1 MATYSA
7 GSASVDV
14 LPSLKGFHKKL
25 ATELK
30 AVNPDV
36 GVNIVPQAA
45 KFKTEMQRLTRS
57 QKIKL
62 QVEADTASLAKAEAA
77 IKAAE
82 GRIADAKHSS
92 EIATKKQEIAEAKLS
107 ETRSKSSAKASQIA
121 SAELKVSQAK
131 RASASATNDVKNAE
145 AGLLGA
151 RQALAKV
158 KTDINTRE
166 SVSGLQRLKGALSG
180 IGPDGDKASASLKN
194 LARSA
199 VGVTVGLAAIGPAAS
214 SILLVGRAA
223 LQASQSLALLPG
235 LLAAAGSVAATLGV
249 GISGISDAFKQMGK
263 DQVGATKSTNG
274 LATAQKNL
282 ARVREDSAR
291 STEQAE
297 ISAARS
303 VRSAEE
309 SLIASKRSLA
319 SAQEAVN
326 RAVRDATEQYQ
337 QLAFQARGAVL
348 DERQAVLDLAD
359 AKTQL
364 DNARASGAD
373 GAALERLQIAYD
385 RQVLTLEQAK
395 DSSKDLAAEQ
405 AKANEVGIQ
414 GSDAVVSARQA
425 EADATAEVAK
435 AQRDLNETKADA
447 AQSLND
453 QQIQNE
459 RALADALSA
468 VTEAQTSSA
477 GAVDK
482 YNEALNKLSPNARS
496 FVETIKGLKG
506 DWDNLKNTVQDNL
519 FAGFSKE
526 AKDLAQVYLPVL
538 KTGMGGIATATNGF
552 AKELSA
558 AFKEGQNVLSV
569 KTILSDTAGVVD
581 NLKAAAKPLTS
592 IFLDFASVGTGVL
605 KDLTS
610 GFGGLATK
618 WADWVKEARDSG
630 KLKEMMLEGI
640 QSVKDLGMSIYN
652 FGKAAVEILKAVSQG
667 FGGLGS
673 SSDDASGSIRNV
685 SESVLEFV
693 NKNRESFVQLG
704 SSSRDALN
712 VLKGAF
718 EGVHAVMQPV
728 YNILKQIIGLFGG
741 NLGTVG
747 ALAGALYALNK
758 VSLGAIS
765 STVSSFKGKM
775 GDLAA
780 KGEGVGRAM
789 TNAGKAIPL
798 VGIAVAGAA
807 AAFDSAVSSSEELAT
822 ALAQGGEAAAKAQQ
836 TLKEHKGSLT
846 DTSLANKLFGASQ
859 EDVNAKL
866 EENRNKLSETER
878 AQQDVTKAQNDLTY
892 AQNKYGEAS
901 PEAKRALGIVSAE
914 ALNLEAAQKR
924 AAEATKS
931 ATQKLQDQKDF
942 ILGQANAA
950 IRYQQS
956 QSRIIDA
963 QAALTEAINKYGTG
977 SKQAKDAQLELSSA
991 MLDSVSSA
999 QSLAEKQT
1007 ANSDSAVKAAGQ
1019 TDAYN
1024 KQLAILATMAGV
1036 TLPPEIQKMVDGL
1049 TDSDLAAQ
1057 GVKRTADGT
1066 LESIQKLPNETKLE
1080 FPTDA
1085 DTAKAHVDDL
1095 YESVHKLVGEYG
1107 EWAKKYLEII
1117 DLNKK
1122 APVPQP
1128 GAPVLP
1134 LPTVGSLGGHASGGL
1149 ITGPGTGTS
1158 DSIPAMLSNG
1168 EFVMTAAATSKYL
1181 PLLQQ
1186 LNANRFASGGLV
1198 GSSSGQ
1204 GISATTDISG
1214 LLSLD
1219 VTAASATESLKDLG
1233 KEISEQLNPVFAS
1246 LKDAYSA
1253 VVQSILSDT
1262 RTLTDAEFQ
1271 LGSDFAM
1278 IWQAIATTVDQSW
1291 LSQNNTINALL
1302 NALTSIRTALQ
1313 YTADWAVSQWARM
1326 REAAAEPVRWVLANP
1341 FNAGIIAAWNQLN
1354 TDFSLGKSVNP
1365 IPIGF
1370 ASGGYVSGPGTGTSD
1385 SIPARLSNGEFVMPA
1400 KVTKKALPFL
1410 EALRNGEAEALQATG
1425 YAEGGLVD
1433 IHGQQL
1439 GAAVAKAVQF
1449 AQAQQGKP
1457 YIWGGVG
1464 PTGYDCSGYM
1474 SAITNVLR
1482 GESNPYKRVG
1492 VAASEP
1498 WPGFVSGLSSAFAM
1512 GGSQVH
1518 TAGTLAGT
1526 NVEST
1531 GNHVRFG
1538 GDAHGADDRQFG
1550 VRSSLPFVGGQF
1562 VPGSIGGS
1570 FLDPA
1575 ALAASAFSNAKDLAS
1590 KASSQFPGNRMADF
1604 AGLIASQGVSSVQ
1617 EKASEALGKALTPT
1631 GTGGA
1636 GVEQWRGVVLQAL
1649 ARVGQ
1654 PASLVDIVL
1663 RRMNQESGG
1672 NQFAINNWD
1681 INAKNGVPSKGL
1693 MQTIDPT
1700 FQSYRDPSLPNDVY
1714 NPLSNIV
1721 ASMRYAMSRYGSL
1734 AAAYNKAGGYSKGGV
1749 VPGTGSGDS
1758 VPALLTP
1765 GERVL
1770 PVSVTRT
1777 FDRFVANIATAD
1789 RMAANAVTRNENGAT
1804 ITQNVYPAPGH
1815 DERAIAADSSRR
1827 ISFGLRS
1834 V

>member
-1 MATYSA
+1 MANYTA

-30 AVNPDV
+30 AVNPNV
-36 GVNIVPQAA
+36 GVNLVPNSG
-45 KFKTEMQRLTRS
+45 KFKAEMQRITRA
-57 QKIKL
+57 QRIKL

-82 GRIADAKHSS
+82 GRIADAKYSS
-92 EIATKKQEIAEAKLS
+92 EIATKKQEIAETRLT
-107 ETRSKSSAKASQIA
+107 ETRSKSNAKASQVA
-121 SAELKVSQAK
+121 AAELKVSQAK
-131 RASASATNDVKNAE
+131 RVSASSTNDLRNAE
-145 AGLLGA
+145 EGLLGA

-158 KTDINTRE
+158 KNDIDTRN
-166 SVSGLQRLKGALSG
+166 SVSGVQRLKSALSG
-180 IGPDGDKASASLKN
+180 IGPDGDKASASLKK
-194 LARSA
+194 LARSGTLVTAAISA
-199 VGVTVGLAAIGPAAS
+199 VGPAS
-214 SILLVGRAA
+214 SAILLIGRAA
-223 LQASQSLALLPG
+223 IQASQALALLPG
-235 LLAAAGSVAATLGV
+235 LLAAAGAVAGTLAVGV
-249 GISGISDAFKQMGK
+249 FGISDAFKQMNK
-263 DQVGATKSTNG
+263 DQAGAAKSTNG
-274 LATAQKNL
+274 LASAQKNL
-282 ARVREDSAR
+282 ARVQEDSAR
-291 STEQAE
+291 SREQAE

-303 VRSAEE
+303 IRSADE

-319 SAQEAVN
+319 DAQEAVN

-359 AKTQL
+359 AKSQL

-395 DSSKDLAAEQ
+395 DSSRDLAAEQ

-414 GSDAVVSARQA
+414 GSDAVVSARRA

-453 QQIQNE
+453 QQIQSE

-482 YNEALNKLSPNARS
+482 YNEALNKLSPNARD
-496 FVETIKGLKG
+496 FVQTVKGLTG
-506 DWDNLKNTVQDNL
+506 DWNDLKNTVQDNL
-519 FAGFSKE
+519 FSGFSKE
-526 AKDLAQVYLPVL
+526 AKDLAQIYLPVL
-538 KTGMGGIATATNGF
+538 KSGMGGIATATNGF
-552 AKELSA
+552 VKELSA
-558 AFKEGQNVLSV
+558 AFQEGKNVLSV

-581 NLKAAAKPLTS
+581 NLKAGVKPLTS
-592 IFLDFASVGTGVL
+592 IFLDFAAVGTGVL

-610 GFGGLATK
+610 GFGGLAKT
-618 WADWVKEARDSG
+618 WADWVSEARSSG
-630 KLKEMMLEGI
+630 KLKEMMLEGV

-667 FGGLGS
+667 FGGLGT
-673 SSDDASGSIRNV
+673 SSDDASGSIRSV
-685 SESVLEFV
+685 SETVLEFV

-704 SSSRDALN
+704 SSSRDALTI
-712 VLKGAF
+712 LKGAF

-728 YNILKQIIGLFGG
+728 YAILKQIIGLFGG
-741 NLGTVG
+741 SLGTIG
-747 ALAGALYALNK
+747 AVAGGLYALNK

-789 TNAGKAIPL
+789 TTAGKAIPL

-807 AAFDSAVSSSEELAT
+807 AAFDNAVSSSDELAT

-859 EDVNAKL
+859 EEVNAKL
-866 EENRNKLSETER
+866 DENRAKLSETER
-878 AQQDVTKAQNDLTY
+878 AQQDLTKAQNDLTY

-914 ALNLEAAQKR
+914 ALNLEDAQKR

-942 ILGQANAA
+942 ILGQANAS
-950 IRYQQS
+950 IRYQQA

-963 QAALTEAINKYGTG
+963 QTALTEAVNKYGTG

-1007 ANSDSAVKAAGQ
+1007 ANSDSAVQAAGQ

-1024 KQLAILATMAGV
+1024 KQLAILATTAGV

-1057 GVKRTADGT
+1057 GLMRTSDNT
-1066 LESIQKLPNETKLE
+1066 LVSIQKLPNETKLE

-1085 DTAKAHVDDL
+1085 DTAKTHVDNL

-1122 APVPQP
+1122 APVPAP
-1128 GAPVLP
+1128 GAPP
-1134 LPTVGSLGGHASGGL
+1134 LIFGSGHATGGL
-1149 ITGPGTGTS
+1149 ITGPGSGTS

-1181 PLLQQ
+1181 PLLKQ

-1198 GSSSGQ
+1198 GGSGAQ
-1204 GISATTDISG
+1204 GVAASTDVSG
-1214 LLSLD
+1214 LLALD
-1219 VTAASATESLKDLG
+1219 VTASAATKSLQDLG
-1233 KEISEQLNPVFAS
+1233 TEISDRLNKVFAS
-1246 LKDAYSA
+1246 LKDAYSQT
-1253 VVQSILSDT
+1253 VQSILSDT
-1262 RTLTDAEFQ
+1262 QGLTDAEFQ
-1271 LGSDFAM
+1271 LGSDFEM
-1278 IWQAIATTVDQSW
+1278 IWQGIATTVEQSW
-1291 LSQNNTINALL
+1291 LSQNTTINALL

-1313 YTADWAVSQWARM
+1313 YTADWATTQWARM

-1370 ASGGYVSGPGTGTSD
+1370 ATGGYVSGPGTGTSD

-1400 KVTKKALPFL
+1400 KITKKALPFL
-1410 EALRNGEAEALQATG
+1410 EALRSGKAEALQATG

-1482 GESNPYKRVG
+1482 GEANPYKRVG
-1492 VAASEP
+1492 VAASAP
-1498 WPGFVSGLSSAFAM
+1498 WPGFVPGLSSAFAM
-1512 GGSQVH
+1512 GSSPTH

-1562 VPGSIGGS
+1562 VPGGIGGS

-1575 ALAASAFSNAKDLAS
+1575 AIAASAFSNAKDLAS
-1590 KASSQFPGNRMADF
+1590 QASSQFPGNRMADF
-1604 AGLIASQGVSSVQ
+1604 AGLIASQGVAGVQ
-1617 EKASEALGKALTPT
+1617 GKASEALGKALMPT

-1654 PASLVDIVL
+1654 PASLADIVL

-1734 AAAYNKAGGYSKGGV
+1734 AAAYNRAGGYSKGGV
-1749 VPGTGSGDS
+1749 VPGSGSGDTA
-1758 VPALLTP
+1758 PALLTP

-1777 FDRFVANIATAD
+1777 FDRFVENIATAD

-1804 ITQNVYPAPGH
+1804 VTQYVYPAPGH

-1834 V
+1834 M